1 MPAALTSVAMPRL
14 SIAVFSRRMQSRPSE
29 SQGITKKTLAN
40 RGIRTVSSVAAVI
53 HAASDQALR
62 EPEQAN
68 ETGRDDQ
75 QSQGFSGMS
84 GVKSYSAR
92 ERAILELLAL

>member
-1 MPAALTSVAMPRL
+1 MSHLDGVGTGELLT
-14 SIAVFSRRMQSRPSE
+14 
-29 SQGITKKTLAN
+29 
-40 RGIRTVSSVAAVI
+40 VAAII

-75 QSQGFSGMS
+75 QSQGSSG
-84 GVKSYSAR
+84 
-92 ERAILELLAL
+92 E